1 MSFFSAFRTPTNVE
15 DEQNMTESQTSTG
28 SQVVDQEQIDSQV
41 APCEPL
47 PELPQVPI
55 VKDTLVSDL
64 EERINELEDKNKDL
78 VKINKSMR
86 RQESRDIDEI
96 DYLKLEKKYLKKRN
110 VELSNDRK
118 MLKGIIKT
126 LRSTIKTQNDQL
138 DSWVD
143 YYENYDYSFKN
154 TQEDE
159 EEYAITPPSSY
170 SEEENLYTEASVY
183 PEPESYFCDIVP
195 SEQEFIDGALNVD
208 QGIDTP
214 FNYEG
219 AGDSA

>member
-15 DEQNMTESQTSTG
+15 DEPNMAEFHTSSG
-28 SQVVDQEQIDSQV
+28 SQVVNQEQIDSQV
-41 APCEPL
+41 APSEPL
-47 PELPQVPI
+47 PELPEVPI
-55 VKDTLVSDL
+55 VKDTLVSHL

-86 RQESRDIDEI
+86 RQESRDMDEI

-170 SEEENLYTEASVY
+170 
-183 PEPESYFCDIVP
+183 
-195 SEQEFIDGALNVD
+195 
-208 QGIDTP
+208 
-214 FNYEG
+214 
-219 AGDSA
+219 